1 MAYLPAIALA
11 LTYGAAGV
19 GGYVNLRLEDNTN
32 HARLSTLEDQMLQRI
47 SDVNKSSSEI
57 ETNEEALEE
66 IQRIL
71 IQRQGRIDLDVQRL
85 QNDIDKQNIKLDQLL
100 DILEQI
106 RDQ

>member
-1 MAYLPAIALA
+1 MGYLPLIALF
-11 LTYGAAGV
+11 LTYAVAGI
-19 GGYVNLRLEDNTN
+19 GGYLNLRLTDNTVQSDVSS
-32 HARLSTLEDQMLQRI
+32 LQDQMIIRI
-47 SDVNKSSSEI
+47 SEGNKAIDEI